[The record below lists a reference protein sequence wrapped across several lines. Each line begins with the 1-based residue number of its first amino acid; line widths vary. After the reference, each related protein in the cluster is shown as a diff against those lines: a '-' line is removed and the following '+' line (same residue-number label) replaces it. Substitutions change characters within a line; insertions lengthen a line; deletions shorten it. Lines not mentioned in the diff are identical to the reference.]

1 MAALSFYETLIKQ
14 KSSAKGLSSKTR
26 LKIKIS
32 NLFRAPKA
40 EFIEQIPTINEFIP
54 RLENASYNRHI
65 LELLK
70 EHRFSQI

>member
-32 NLFRAPKA
+32 NLFRAPEA
-40 EFIEQIPTINEFIP
+40 GEG
-54 RLENASYNRHI
+54 
-65 LELLK
+65 
-70 EHRFSQI
+70 